1 MSADTEAA
9 AIAANLALNR
19 SWSVFPCRNDKRPA
33 CPHGF
38 KDAVSEPGAVADL
51 WRRFPG
57 PLIGVA
63 TGLMS
68 GLFVL
73 DLDIKHAAALHWWQI
88 NEPSCRRPGP
98 SGPAAVVF
106 TSTSAMH
113 RGLAAAPAS
122 WLRASIRGGTAAMSL
137 RGSRQGSNASTTRRP
152 RLYLPGSSARCC
164 RNRTRRNSARHATTA
179 TGRLTAP
186 SGRSLP
192 RRKGNANSS
201 TLGGLPSRR
210 ACQGRAAR
218 RRRGRDA
225 PSRRSRLRGPEPTGG
240 ACHGAL
246 RPWENNMTE
255 EWHPPADRRNWLPPP
270 TDYQEAHRW
279 KNGKP
284 QRNGN
289 GHDKGC

>member
-122 WLRASIRGGTAAMSL
+122 WLRASIRGGRRLCRCVVRDRARMPRPHAAH
-137 RGSRQGSNASTTRRP
+137 ASTCLDR
-152 RLYLPGSSARCC
+152 
-164 RNRTRRNSARHATTA
+164 
-179 TGRLTAP
+179 
-186 SGRSLP
+186 
-192 RRKGNANSS
+192 
-201 TLGGLPSRR
+201 RR
-210 ACQGRAAR
+210 AAAETGRAAIR
-218 RRRGRDA
+218 RA
-225 PSRRSRLRGPEPTGG
+225 TRLR
-240 ACHGAL
+240 
-246 RPWENNMTE
+246 RPG
-255 EWHPPADRRNWLPPP
+255 D
-270 TDYQEAHRW
+270 
-279 KNGKP
+279 
-284 QRNGN
+284 
-289 GHDKGC
+289 